1 MTTQENRKKNILTE
15 VISPDNVLHIAES
28 LALRAVTSMLKFRAE
43 GSNPI
48 FVSNDINVKFLNI
61 DGVVRKIEGIVANG
75 KYPDDNPSQMA
86 PLIFL
91 KQMLKLSPVKI
102 SVEFSG
108 QQAVLQIA

>member
-48 FVSNDINVKFLNI
+48 FVSNDIILQVRMKQNTSRILN
-61 DGVVRKIEGIVANG
+61 
-75 KYPDDNPSQMA
+75 MT
-86 PLIFL
+86 
-91 KQMLKLSPVKI
+91 
-102 SVEFSG
+102 
-108 QQAVLQIA
+108 